1 MAKTKKDHLPSD
13 HGEIPA
19 SDDKVMRVFLN
30 NQGKGSF
37 ICPACKKGVIKDLSE
52 IARSTS
58 AVRIRCKCSCGH
70 SYRVL
75 VERRQYFR
83 KDVNLIGMY
92 IQHRGNDQSPLKGI
106 ITVRNVSQ
114 SGVCFSVNSPP
125 HFEVGDLLTIEL
137 SLDDTD
143 RSKVREEGVVRR
155 IESNMVGLEFTS
167 TDRYGKLGQY
177 LLR

>member
-1 MAKTKKDHLPSD
+1 MVETQKDRLPTD
-13 HGEIPA
+13 HGKEPT

-52 IARSTS
+52 IVRSKS
-58 AVRIRCKCSCGH
+58 AVRIRCRCSCGH
-70 SYRVL
+70 VYRVL
-75 VERRQYFR
+75 VERRQFFR
-83 KDVNLIGMY
+83 KEVNLVGMY
-92 IQHRGNDQSPLKGI
+92 IQHRGDHQSPLKGI
-106 ITVRNVSQ
+106 IRVRNVSQ
-114 SGVCFSVNSPP
+114 SGVCFSVNSSP
-125 HFEVGDLLTIEL
+125 HFEVGDLLTIEFT
-137 SLDDTD
+137 LDDTD